1 MFIDDENEISNE
13 DIDTSNNPFEKKEE
27 DETNNEKESDN
38 STCENDNSEAQEE
51 DACEKLK
58 AELED
63 LNNKYLRLAAD
74 FDNFRKRQAQERES
88 LLKYGAAETMTK
100 LLVVLDTFERAK
112 ESLENVEDA
121 KSVKESYE
129 VAFKQLLDTL
139 KKAGLETIDALGAE
153 FDPNLHEAIAQTPTN
168 EQPDNTIISQMQKGY
183 KLGDRVLRP
192 ALVNV
197 ALNEE

>member
-1 MFIDDENEISNE
+1 MFIDNENEVNSE
-13 DIDTSNNPFEKKEE
+13 DMDVSNNPFE
-27 DETNNEKESDN
+27 EKNESDLDSENPEKNN
-38 STCENDNSEAQEE
+38 SNPDDE
-51 DACEKLK
+51 CEKLR
-58 AELED
+58 AELAD
-63 LNNKYLRLAAD
+63 LNNKYIRMAAD
-74 FDNFRKRQAQERES
+74 FDNYRKRQAQERES

-100 LLVVLDTFERAK
+100 LLAVLDTFERAK
-112 ESLENVEDA
+112 ESLKDIDDA

-168 EQPDNTIISQMQKGY
+168 EHPDNTVISQMQTGY

>member
-1 MFIDDENEISNE
+1 MFIDNENEVNSE
-13 DIDTSNNPFEKKEE
+13 DMDVSNNPFE
-27 DETNNEKESDN
+27 EKNESDLDSENPEENN
-38 STCENDNSEAQEE
+38 SNPDDE
-51 DACEKLK
+51 CEKLR
-58 AELED
+58 AELAD
-63 LNNKYLRLAAD
+63 LNNKYIRMAAD
-74 FDNFRKRQAQERES
+74 FDNYRKRQAQERES

-100 LLVVLDTFERAK
+100 LLTVLDTFERAK
-112 ESLENVEDA
+112 ESLKDIDDA
-121 KSVKESYE
+121 RSVKESYE

-168 EQPDNTIISQMQKGY
+168 EHPDNTVISQMQTGY

>member
-51 DACEKLK
+51 DEREKLK

-88 LLKYGAAETMTK
+88 LLKYGASETMTK

>member
-1 MFIDDENEISNE
+1 MFIEDENEINGE
-13 DIDTSNNPFEKKEE
+13 NTEVSNNPFEEKAENEPAEE
-27 DETNNEKESDN
+27 DNKEDVS
-38 STCENDNSEAQEE
+38 NDDDE
-51 DACEKLK
+51 CEKLK
-58 AELED
+58 AELAD
-63 LNNKYLRLAAD
+63 LNNKYIRMAAD
-74 FDNFRKRQAQERES
+74 FDNYRKRQAQERES

-100 LLVVLDTFERAK
+100 LLSVLDTFERAQ
-112 ESLENVEDA
+112 ESLKDIDDV

-139 KKAGLETIDALGAE
+139 KKSGLETIDALGAE

-168 EQPDNTIISQMQKGY
+168 EHPDNTVISQMQTGY

>member
-1 MFIDDENEISNE
+1 MFIEDNEINNE
-13 DIDTSNNPFEKKEE
+13 DMQTSNNPFEP
-27 DETNNEKESDN
+27 
-38 STCENDNSEAQEE
+38 QEE
-51 DACEKLK
+51 ENEVEQEENLDKAPDECEKLK
-58 AELED
+58 AELDD

-74 FDNFRKRQAQERES
+74 FDNYRKRQAQERES
-88 LLKYGAAETMTK
+88 LLKYGAADTMTK

-112 ESLENVEDA
+112 ESLKDIEDA
-121 KSVKESYE
+121 KSVKDSYE
-129 VAFKQLLDTL
+129 VAFKQLIDTL
-139 KKAGLETIDALGAE
+139 KKAGLEIIEAQGAE

-168 EQPDNTIISQMQKGY
+168 EYPDNTIISQMQTGY

>member
-1 MFIDDENEISNE
+1 MFIDNENEVNSE
-13 DIDTSNNPFEKKEE
+13 DMEVSNNPFE
-27 DETNNEKESDN
+27 EKNESDLDSENPEENN
-38 STCENDNSEAQEE
+38 SNPDDE
-51 DACEKLK
+51 CEKLR
-58 AELED
+58 AELAD
-63 LNNKYLRLAAD
+63 LNNKYIRMAAD
-74 FDNFRKRQAQERES
+74 FDNYRKRQAQERES

-100 LLVVLDTFERAK
+100 LLAVLDTFERAK
-112 ESLENVEDA
+112 ESLKDIDDA

-168 EQPDNTIISQMQKGY
+168 EHPDNTVISQMQTGY

>member
-27 DETNNEKESDN
+27 DEASD
-38 STCENDNSEAQEE
+38 ENKTDNPACASEDGEAKDDDE
-51 DACEKLK
+51 CEKLK

-88 LLKYGAAETMTK
+88 LLKYGASETMTK

-112 ESLENVEDA
+112 ESLENVEDV

-139 KKAGLETIDALGAE
+139 KKAGLEEIEALGAE
-153 FDPNLHEAIAQTPTN
+153 FDPNLHEAVAQTPTN

-197 ALNEE
+197 ALNEG

>member
-1 MFIDDENEISNE
+1 MFIDDENEINNE
-13 DIDTSNNPFEKKEE
+13 DTQGSNNPFEVKDEE
-27 DETNNEKESDN
+27 VEDKDQTSVDEADETNE
-38 STCENDNSEAQEE
+38 
-51 DACEKLK
+51 CEKLK
-58 AELED
+58 TELDD

-88 LLKYGAAETMTK
+88 LLKYGAADTMTK
-100 LLVVLDTFERAK
+100 LLTVLDTFERAK
-112 ESLENVEDA
+112 ESLKDIEDA
-121 KSVKESYE
+121 QSVKDSYE
-129 VAFKQLLDTL
+129 VAFKQLIDTL
-139 KKAGLETIDALGAE
+139 KKAGLEIIEAQGAE

-168 EQPDNTIISQMQKGY
+168 EYPDNTVISQMQTGY

>member
-1 MFIDDENEISNE
+1 MFIDNENEVNSE
-13 DIDTSNNPFEKKEE
+13 DMDVSNNPFE
-27 DETNNEKESDN
+27 EKNESDLD
-38 STCENDNSEAQEE
+38 SENPEE
-51 DACEKLK
+51 NISNPDDECEKLR
-58 AELED
+58 AELAD
-63 LNNKYLRLAAD
+63 LNNKYIRMAAD
-74 FDNFRKRQAQERES
+74 FDNYRKRQAQERES

-100 LLVVLDTFERAK
+100 LLAVLDTFERAK
-112 ESLENVEDA
+112 ESLKDIDDA

-168 EQPDNTIISQMQKGY
+168 EHPDNTVISQMQTGY

>member
-1 MFIDDENEISNE
+1 MFIDNENEVNSE
-13 DIDTSNNPFEKKEE
+13 DMDVSNNPFE
-27 DETNNEKESDN
+27 EKNESDLDSENPEENN
-38 STCENDNSEAQEE
+38 SNLDDE
-51 DACEKLK
+51 CEKLR
-58 AELED
+58 AELAD
-63 LNNKYLRLAAD
+63 LNNKYIRMAAD
-74 FDNFRKRQAQERES
+74 FDNYRKRQAQERES

-100 LLVVLDTFERAK
+100 LLAVLDTFERAK
-112 ESLENVEDA
+112 ESLKDIDDA

-168 EQPDNTIISQMQKGY
+168 EHPDNTVISQMQTGY

>member
-1 MFIDDENEISNE
+1 MFIDNENEVNSE
-13 DIDTSNNPFEKKEE
+13 DMDVSNNPFE
-27 DETNNEKESDN
+27 EKNESDLDSENPEENN
-38 STCENDNSEAQEE
+38 SNPDDE
-51 DACEKLK
+51 CEKLR
-58 AELED
+58 AELAD
-63 LNNKYLRLAAD
+63 LNNKYIRMAAD
-74 FDNFRKRQAQERES
+74 FDNYRKRQAQERES

-100 LLVVLDTFERAK
+100 LLAVLDTFERAK
-112 ESLENVEDA
+112 ESLKDIDDA

-168 EQPDNTIISQMQKGY
+168 EHPDNTVISQMQTGY

-197 ALNEE
+197 GLNEE

>member
-1 MFIDDENEISNE
+1 MFIDNENEVNSE
-13 DIDTSNNPFEKKEE
+13 DMDVSNNPFE
-27 DETNNEKESDN
+27 EKNESDLDSENPEENN
-38 STCENDNSEAQEE
+38 SNPDDE
-51 DACEKLK
+51 CEKLR
-58 AELED
+58 AELAD
-63 LNNKYLRLAAD
+63 LNNKYIRMAAD
-74 FDNFRKRQAQERES
+74 FDNYRKRQAQERES

-100 LLVVLDTFERAK
+100 LLAVLDTFERAK
-112 ESLENVEDA
+112 ESLKDIDDA

-168 EQPDNTIISQMQKGY
+168 EHPDNTVISQMQTGY

>member
-1 MFIDDENEISNE
+1 MFIDNENEVNSE
-13 DIDTSNNPFEKKEE
+13 DMDVSNNPFE
-27 DETNNEKESDN
+27 EKNESDLDSENPEENN
-38 STCENDNSEAQEE
+38 SNPDNE
-51 DACEKLK
+51 CEKLR
-58 AELED
+58 AELAD
-63 LNNKYLRLAAD
+63 LNNKYIRMAAD
-74 FDNFRKRQAQERES
+74 FDNYRKRQTQERES

-100 LLVVLDTFERAK
+100 LLAVLDTFERAK
-112 ESLENVEDA
+112 ESLKDIDDA

-168 EQPDNTIISQMQKGY
+168 EHPDNTVISQMQTGY